1 MKHLSR
7 VLLCFSALAA
17 ADMQAEN
24 LFFNGSFELGKCGY
38 SFDRFYRPKVNPKL
52 ETNLPVIDPTAK
64 TEGNVSLR
72 IDNPFGEEYRLQCR
86 DFLLP
91 AEAEIHVSF
100 QAKGSGAINA
110 QTDFRAPGKP
120 LNLQGKYCRLTP
132 EWKKYAFTF
141 RTGKDQGGGYM
152 LRFERLP
159 GDKGSLWLDDIRVS
173 VAGRGDQYNGLEA
186 GVEPG
191 APVYDRGETASA
203 TLHIRNTTDRPYSG
217 KIPVV
222 LHDDYFKTEKP
233 LFLAEVR
240 LAPGESVALPFSFQ
254 ADRIGA
260 FSLSPQL
267 PGGRSY
273 HGSIAV
279 LGKYTPRKLDF
290 TRDTCVGFVSRT
302 IREQTSLS
310 AGRRKKFCSP
320 NDIKAFF
327 INQLVFEGPLRV
339 LLQKGKA

>member
-91 AEAEIHVSF
+91 ADAEIHVSF

-110 QTDFRAPGKP
+110 QTDFRAPGEP

-141 RTGKDQGGGYM
+141 RTGKDQGG
-152 LRFERLP
+152 RLHAP
-159 GDKGSLWLDDIRVS
+159 IRAP
-173 VAGRGDQYNGLEA
+173 AGR
-186 GVEPG
+186 
-191 APVYDRGETASA
+191 
-203 TLHIRNTTDRPYSG
+203 
-217 KIPVV
+217 
-222 LHDDYFKTEKP
+222 
-233 LFLAEVR
+233 
-240 LAPGESVALPFSFQ
+240 
-254 ADRIGA
+254 
-260 FSLSPQL
+260 
-267 PGGRSY
+267 
-273 HGSIAV
+273 
-279 LGKYTPRKLDF
+279 
-290 TRDTCVGFVSRT
+290 
-302 IREQTSLS
+302 
-310 AGRRKKFCSP
+310 
-320 NDIKAFF
+320 
-327 INQLVFEGPLRV
+327 
-339 LLQKGKA
+339 